1 MILPDVLEKAGEE
14 LRNAQAA
21 WLLVQVAGDDIN
33 RRQYADETLYALRRA
48 VALFD
53 EWFFFGDAAD
63 AAVVD
68 GGPF

>member
-1 MILPDVLEKAGEE
+1 MSLPDVLEKAGVE

-33 RRQYADETLYALRRA
+33 RRQYADVTLYAVRRA
-48 VALFD
+48 SALID
-53 EWFFFGDAAD
+53 EWFTFGE
-63 AAVVD
+63 VVAD